1 MEGKIEGKR
10 VVLGGGDALAIVD
23 GLAIV
28 DCRSNASKDVV
39 VERDIAGRVRD
50 PHSVE
55 DRTDSGVGRGGE
67 VNFVRVHEGEGDGF
81 EVKGGSS
88 IVEGEEGVGCYSK
101 KGKD

>member
-1 MEGKIEGKR
+1 VEGKIEGKR

-28 DCRSNASKDVV
+28 DCRSNASNDVV

-55 DRTDSGVGRGGE
+55 DRTDSGVGRSCASTD
-67 VNFVRVHEGEGDGF
+67 FYCHTFSRRYF
-81 EVKGGSS
+81 
-88 IVEGEEGVGCYSK
+88 IAFPLQITK
-101 KGKD
+101 KINATWLV